1 MNLNAMLK
9 RYTLTATAI
18 LVVASPNA
26 GVITVNF
33 SWMDRA
39 GYHLDGERPNIF
51 DRISASKTSGKKKN
65 PESDP
70 PSRGDNKPG
79 NNR

>member
-9 RYTLTATAI
+9 QYTLTATAI

-26 GVITVNF
+26 EVITINF
-33 SWMDRA
+33 SWMGDA
-39 GYHLDGERPNIF
+39 GYHLDHERPNIF
-51 DRISASKTSGKKKN
+51 DRRSASTRVKKEN